1 MMYIDDHQLVGSQH
15 RRKAQLI
22 ALRPA
27 HRYSY
32 SKTTRVGNV
41 YGRPGR
47 STSRYVLIGEGLG
60 QVAAPSPTLR
70 PSNSSQTSL
79 IEDALRLKLESLAIG
94 IAVLQGRDNENDLTD
109 LVFFAKHQGLKDR
122 KIDPRIDPKLV
133 QEWNRILRNVV
144 RPTVKAARRKVR
156 SKYLRKLA
164 AYPPLAHGK
173 WKRLS
178 PVEQAHVVTFM
189 AKHFGNAF
197 ASRFLEYAAGQRKRD
212 LVQSAWFVDD
222 LRKALGP
229 YPKWLLD
236 RGYKLGGTWATSLA
250 AYDEW
255 FYPSGRW
262 ITVIRP
268 LTESKP
274 QTPGTEPPAVLEE
287 HPDVTE
293 IRRYVR
299 SLEEKRAHLVK
310 LVTWLKNHANATE
323 YCRHWNKYWE
333 TLNGFIKEVNW
344 ARREVLN
351 LMEEVEPH
359 DLPALEMEQHRL
371 EDLGAWE
378 REKVPE
384 LHRALFPTVTQSCQ
398 PTGSR

>member
-1 MMYIDDHQLVGSQH
+1 MGY
-15 RRKAQLI
+15 
-22 ALRPA
+22 
-27 HRYSY
+27 
-32 SKTTRVGNV
+32 
-41 YGRPGR
+41 
-47 STSRYVLIGEGLG
+47 
-60 QVAAPSPTLR
+60 
-70 PSNSSQTSL
+70 
-79 IEDALRLKLESLAIG
+79 
-94 IAVLQGRDNENDLTD
+94 
-109 LVFFAKHQGLKDR
+109 
-122 KIDPRIDPKLV
+122 
-133 QEWNRILRNVV
+133 
-144 RPTVKAARRKVR
+144 VKAARRKVR

-164 AYPPLAHGK
+164 AYPPQAHAK

-212 LVQSAWFVDD
+212 LVQSAWFVDT

-236 RGYKLGGTWATSLA
+236 RGYKLGGTWTTSLA

-274 QTPGTEPPAVLEE
+274 QTPVIEPPAVLEE

-293 IRRYVR
+293 MRRYVR
-299 SLEEKRAHLVK
+299 SLEEKRAHLVE
-310 LVTWLKNHANATE
+310 LVKWLKNHPNATE

-333 TLNGFIKEVNW
+333 TLNDFIKEVNW
-344 ARREVLN
+344 AKRKVLD

-359 DLPALEMEQHRL
+359 DLPVLEREHHRL
-371 EDLGAWE
+371 EDLSAWE

-384 LHRALFPTVTQSCQ
+384 LHRALFPTVRQSCQ